1 MQSFYGQQNEMNT
14 ETSTLNS
21 QISEP
26 IAVDSLPQ
34 SNKPMLLDKVKYKA
48 KELMRIDKKNNT
60 LLLYDEAE
68 MYYQDIELKA
78 GIIVLDYAKQEVYA
92 GRIPDT
98 TGTLTQYPFFKQAN
112 NEVNPDSIRF
122 NFETKKALIWN
133 SKSAQNGM
141 DVFSGFTK
149 KQNDSVY
156 YLKEAKVTTA
166 GDLKN
171 ADYYF
176 RIRKG
181 KLVPG
186 GKIVTGFTN
195 MYIADVPT
203 PLMLPFAYFPSNQR
217 LESGFIFP
225 TIGESNDRGYYLQNG
240 GYYLA
245 LSEYFDLSLTGDYY
259 SNGSYG
265 FRGDTQYK
273 VRYKFGG
280 QFSFR
285 YENLIT
291 GSKGLPGYTKSTV
304 FNLRWSHRKDPKSSP
319 NSNFSASVNFGSSD
333 YFRQSINQLNTP
345 NFLNNNLSSSISYSK
360 TFPAYPRVNTSV
372 TASISQNSRTQDVN
386 LTLPTFQ
393 ANVERIFPFA
403 PKEGVKKGALRNI
416 NLQYST
422 RAENRTVTTE
432 DELFS
437 KDVFKN
443 ARSGV
448 KHTIPIST
456 NFKLFKYLSMSVG
469 GNYSEVWTPKTVR
482 YRDYDPEIGA
492 AVKDTI
498 SEFGAFRQYGFSA
511 SLGTT
516 IYGTFNFKPTGKIQ
530 SIRHTVRPS
539 VSFSNAPSFERYWDT
554 YIVDADGNTADYT
567 RYETSLFGQPSRN
580 RGQSMGIT
588 IANAFEAKVRDKDT
602 TATEAKK
609 VKLLNNLNFSTSY
622 NMLAEEFQWSPIRM
636 NTGFSLFNNEL
647 SVNLNA
653 TFDPYALDENN
664 RRINTSYFKQNGG
677 LARMTSANMNFNY
690 SFSSKKFK
698 SKTNSRN
705 QEESQSGGGRD
716 DDLFGVANNFADGRM
731 NNPFPDKPEEEDE
744 GNPEDKPQ
752 FFQTEIPW
760 DLKLAYS
767 LTYRN
772 NLQQREIGNNSLMFS
787 GNIELTPKWKI
798 GLSSGYDF
806 KGKGFTYTQ
815 LRFDR
820 DLNSWRLNFDW
831 VPFSERA
838 SWNFFI
844 GIKSALLSDLKYEKR
859 SAPDRNL

>member
-1 MQSFYGQQNEMNT
+1 MAS
-14 ETSTLNS
+14 STL
-21 QISEP
+21 SENLP
-26 IAVDSLPQ
+26 KLASSDSLPN
-34 SNKPMLLDKVKYKA
+34 SNKPMLLDQVKYNAVK
-48 KELMRIDKKNNT
+48 LMRIDKKTNT
-60 LLLYDEAE
+60 LLLVDKAE
-68 MYYQDIELKA
+68 MYYQDITLKA
-78 GIIVLDYAKQEVYA
+78 GIIVLDYSKQEVYA

-98 TGTLTQYPFFKQAN
+98 TGTLTQYPYFKQAN

-133 SKSAQNGM
+133 SNSAQNGM

-265 FRGDTQYK
+265 IRGDTQYK

-291 GSKGLPGYTKSTV
+291 GSRGLPEYTKSTV
-304 FNLRWSHRKDPKSSP
+304 FNLRWSHRKDPKASP

-333 YFRQSINQLNTP
+333 YFRQSINQLNSP
-345 NFLNNNLSSSISYSK
+345 NFLNNNLSSSVSYSK
-360 TFPAYPRVNTSV
+360 TFPAYPRVNTSI
-372 TASISQNSRTQDVN
+372 TASISQNSRTQEVN

-393 ANVERIFPFA
+393 ANMERIFPFA
-403 PKEGVKKGALRNI
+403 PKEGVKKGALKNI

-432 DELFS
+432 DQLFS
-437 KDVFKN
+437 ADAFKN
-443 ARSGV
+443 ARAGM
-448 KHTIPIST
+448 KHSIPVGT
-456 NFKLFKYLSMSVG
+456 NFKLFKYISMSVG

-482 YRDYDPEIGA
+482 YRDYDPEIGT

-498 SEFGAFRQYGFSA
+498 SEFGAFRQYSFSA

-516 IYGTFNFKPTGKIQ
+516 LYGTFNFKPTRKIQ
-530 SIRHTVRPS
+530 SIRHTLRPS
-539 VSFSNAPSFERYWDT
+539 VSFSNAPSFERYYDT
-554 YIVDADGNTADYT
+554 YIVDADGNTAEYT
-567 RYETSLFGQPSRN
+567 RYETSLFGRPSRN

-588 IANAFEAKVRDKDT
+588 LSNAFEAKVKSKDT
-602 TATEAKK
+602 AATEPKK
-609 VKLLNNLNFSTSY
+609 IKLLNNLNFSTSY
-622 NMLAEEFQWSPIRM
+622 NILAEEFQWSPIRM
-636 NTGFSLFNNEL
+636 NTGFKLFKDEL

-664 RRINTSYFKQNGG
+664 RRINTSHLQNGGG
-677 LARMTSANMNFNY
+677 LARMTSANMNLSY

-698 SKTNSRN
+698 SKTNQRS

-716 DDLFGVANNFADGRM
+716 DDLFGIANNFSDSRM
-731 NNPFPDKPEEEDE
+731 NNPFPEKQPSNQEDKQEDE
-744 GNPEDKPQ
+744 SVN
-752 FFQTEIPW
+752 FFSTEIPW
-760 DLKLAYS
+760 DLRFAYS

-772 NLQQREIGNNSLMFS
+772 NIQQRELSNNSLMFS
-787 GNIELTPKWKI
+787 GNVELTPKWKI

-831 VPFSERA
+831 VPFSDRA

-844 GIKSALLSDLKYEKR
+844 GIKSSLLSDLKYEKR

>member
-1 MQSFYGQQNEMNT
+1 MPS
-14 ETSTLNS
+14 STL
-21 QISEP
+21 SENLP
-26 IAVDSLPQ
+26 KLASSDSLPN
-34 SNKPMLLDKVKYKA
+34 SNKPMLLDQVKYNAVK
-48 KELMRIDKKNNT
+48 LMRIDKKTNT
-60 LLLYDEAE
+60 LLLVDKAE
-68 MYYQDIELKA
+68 MYYQDITLKA

-98 TGTLTQYPFFKQAN
+98 TGTLTQYPYFKQAN

-133 SKSAQNGM
+133 SNSAQNGM

-265 FRGDTQYK
+265 IRGDTQYK

-291 GSKGLPGYTKSTV
+291 GSRGLPEYTKSTV
-304 FNLRWSHRKDPKSSP
+304 FNLRWSHRKDPKASP

-333 YFRQSINQLNTP
+333 YFRQSINQLNSP
-345 NFLNNNLSSSISYSK
+345 NFLNNNLSSSVSYSK
-360 TFPAYPRVNTSV
+360 TFPAYPRVNTSI
-372 TASISQNSRTQDVN
+372 TASISQNSRTQEVN

-393 ANVERIFPFA
+393 ANMERIFPFA
-403 PKEGVKKGALRNI
+403 PKEGVKKGALKNI

-432 DELFS
+432 DQLFS
-437 KDVFKN
+437 ADAFKN
-443 ARSGV
+443 ARAGM
-448 KHTIPIST
+448 KHSIPVGT
-456 NFKLFKYLSMSVG
+456 NFKLFKYISMSVG

-482 YRDYDPEIGA
+482 YRDYDPEIGT

-498 SEFGAFRQYGFSA
+498 SEFGAFRQYSFSA

-516 IYGTFNFKPTGKIQ
+516 LYGTFNFKPTRKIQ
-530 SIRHTVRPS
+530 SIRHTLRPS
-539 VSFSNAPSFERYWDT
+539 VSFSNAPSFERYYDT
-554 YIVDADGNTADYT
+554 YIVDADGNTAEYT
-567 RYETSLFGQPSRN
+567 RYETSLFGRPSRN

-588 IANAFEAKVRDKDT
+588 LSNAFEAKVKSKDT
-602 TATEAKK
+602 AATEPKK
-609 VKLLNNLNFSTSY
+609 IKLLNNLNFSTSY
-622 NMLAEEFQWSPIRM
+622 NILAEEFQWSPIRM
-636 NTGFSLFNNEL
+636 NTGFKLFKDEL

-664 RRINTSYFKQNGG
+664 RRINTSHLQNGGG
-677 LARMTSANMNFNY
+677 LARMTSANMNLSY

-698 SKTNSRN
+698 SKTNQRS

-716 DDLFGVANNFADGRM
+716 DDLFGIANNFSDSRM
-731 NNPFPDKPEEEDE
+731 NNPFPEKQPSNQEDKQEDE
-744 GNPEDKPQ
+744 SVN
-752 FFQTEIPW
+752 FFSTEIPW
-760 DLKLAYS
+760 DLRFAYS

-772 NLQQREIGNNSLMFS
+772 NIQQRELSNNSLMFS
-787 GNIELTPKWKI
+787 GNVELTPKWKI

-831 VPFSERA
+831 VPFSDRA

-844 GIKSALLSDLKYEKR
+844 GIKSSLLSDLKYEKR

>member
-1 MQSFYGQQNEMNT
+1 MPS
-14 ETSTLNS
+14 STL
-21 QISEP
+21 SENLP
-26 IAVDSLPQ
+26 KLASSDSLPN
-34 SNKPMLLDKVKYKA
+34 SNKPMLLDQVKYNAVK
-48 KELMRIDKKNNT
+48 LMRIDKKTNT
-60 LLLYDEAE
+60 LLLVDKAE
-68 MYYQDIELKA
+68 MYYQDITLKA

-98 TGTLTQYPFFKQAN
+98 TGTLTQYPYFKQAN

-133 SKSAQNGM
+133 SNSAQNGM

-265 FRGDTQYK
+265 IRGDTQYK

-291 GSKGLPGYTKSTV
+291 GSRGLPEYTKSTV
-304 FNLRWSHRKDPKSSP
+304 FNLRWSHRKDPKASP

-333 YFRQSINQLNTP
+333 YFRQSINQLNSP
-345 NFLNNNLSSSISYSK
+345 NFLNNNLSSSVSYSK
-360 TFPAYPRVNTSV
+360 TFQAYPRVNTSI
-372 TASISQNSRTQDVN
+372 TASISQNSRTQEVN

-393 ANVERIFPFA
+393 ANMERIFPFA
-403 PKEGVKKGALRNI
+403 PKEGVKKGALKNI

-432 DELFS
+432 DQLFS
-437 KDVFKN
+437 ADAFKN
-443 ARSGV
+443 ARAGM
-448 KHTIPIST
+448 KHSIPVGT
-456 NFKLFKYLSMSVG
+456 NFKLFKYISMSVG

-482 YRDYDPEIGA
+482 YRDYDPEIGT

-498 SEFGAFRQYGFSA
+498 SEFGAFRQYSFSA

-516 IYGTFNFKPTGKIQ
+516 LYGTFNFKPTRKIQ
-530 SIRHTVRPS
+530 SIRHTLRPS
-539 VSFSNAPSFERYWDT
+539 VSFSNAPSFERYYDT
-554 YIVDADGNTADYT
+554 YIVDADGNTAEYT
-567 RYETSLFGQPSRN
+567 RYETSLFGRPSRN

-588 IANAFEAKVRDKDT
+588 LSNAFEAKVKSKDT
-602 TATEAKK
+602 AATEPKK
-609 VKLLNNLNFSTSY
+609 IKLLNNLNFSTSY
-622 NMLAEEFQWSPIRM
+622 NILAEEFQWSPIRM
-636 NTGFSLFNNEL
+636 NTGFKLFKDEL

-664 RRINTSYFKQNGG
+664 RRINTSHLQNGGG
-677 LARMTSANMNFNY
+677 LARMTSANMNLSY

-698 SKTNSRN
+698 SKTNQRS

-716 DDLFGVANNFADGRM
+716 DDLFGIANNFSDSRM
-731 NNPFPDKPEEEDE
+731 NNPFPEKQPSNQEDKQEDE
-744 GNPEDKPQ
+744 SVN
-752 FFQTEIPW
+752 FFSTEIPW
-760 DLKLAYS
+760 DLRFAYS

-772 NLQQREIGNNSLMFS
+772 NIQQRELSNNSLMFS
-787 GNIELTPKWKI
+787 GNVELTPKWKI

-831 VPFSERA
+831 VPFSDRA

-844 GIKSALLSDLKYEKR
+844 GIKSSLLSDLKYEKR

>member
-1 MQSFYGQQNEMNT
+1 MPSKKLIGAFLFFWVGWNLSWAQQVSSTMAS
-14 ETSTLNS
+14 STL
-21 QISEP
+21 SENLP
-26 IAVDSLPQ
+26 KLASSDSLPN
-34 SNKPMLLDKVKYKA
+34 SNKPMLLDQVKYNAVK
-48 KELMRIDKKNNT
+48 LMRIDKKTNT
-60 LLLYDEAE
+60 LLLVDKAE
-68 MYYQDIELKA
+68 MYYQDITLKA

-98 TGTLTQYPFFKQAN
+98 TGTLTQYPYFKQAN

-133 SKSAQNGM
+133 SNSAQNGM

-265 FRGDTQYK
+265 IRGDTQYK

-291 GSKGLPGYTKSTV
+291 GSRGLPEYTKSTV
-304 FNLRWSHRKDPKSSP
+304 FNLRWSHRKDPKASP

-333 YFRQSINQLNTP
+333 YFRQSINQLNSP
-345 NFLNNNLSSSISYSK
+345 NFLNNNLSSSVSYSK
-360 TFPAYPRVNTSV
+360 TFPAYPRVNTSI
-372 TASISQNSRTQDVN
+372 TASISQNSRTQEVN

-393 ANVERIFPFA
+393 ANMERIFPFA
-403 PKEGVKKGALRNI
+403 PKEGVKKGALKNI

-432 DELFS
+432 DQLFS
-437 KDVFKN
+437 ADAFKN
-443 ARSGV
+443 ARAGM
-448 KHTIPIST
+448 KHSIPVGT
-456 NFKLFKYLSMSVG
+456 NFKLFKYISMSVG

-482 YRDYDPEIGA
+482 YRDYDPEIGT

-498 SEFGAFRQYGFSA
+498 SEFGAFRQYSFSA

-516 IYGTFNFKPTGKIQ
+516 LYGTFNFKPTRKIQ
-530 SIRHTVRPS
+530 SIRHTLRPS
-539 VSFSNAPSFERYWDT
+539 VSFSNAPSFERYYDT
-554 YIVDADGNTADYT
+554 YIVDADGNTAEYT
-567 RYETSLFGQPSRN
+567 RYETSLFGRPSRN

-588 IANAFEAKVRDKDT
+588 LSNAFEAKVKSKDT
-602 TATEAKK
+602 AATEPKK
-609 VKLLNNLNFSTSY
+609 IKLLNNLNFSTSY
-622 NMLAEEFQWSPIRM
+622 NILAEEFQWSPIRM
-636 NTGFSLFNNEL
+636 NTGFKLFKDEL

-664 RRINTSYFKQNGG
+664 RRINTSHLQNGGG
-677 LARMTSANMNFNY
+677 LARMTSANMNLSY

-698 SKTNSRN
+698 SKTNQRS

-716 DDLFGVANNFADGRM
+716 DDLFGIANNFSDSRM
-731 NNPFPDKPEEEDE
+731 NNPFPEKQPSNQEDKQEDE
-744 GNPEDKPQ
+744 SVN
-752 FFQTEIPW
+752 FFSTEIPW
-760 DLKLAYS
+760 DLRFAYS

-772 NLQQREIGNNSLMFS
+772 NIQQRELSNNSLMFS
-787 GNIELTPKWKI
+787 GNVELTPKWKI

-820 DLNSWRLNFDW
+820 DLNSWRLNFD
-831 VPFSERA
+831 
-838 SWNFFI
+838 
-844 GIKSALLSDLKYEKR
+844 
-859 SAPDRNL
+859 

>member
-1 MQSFYGQQNEMNT
+1 MAS
-14 ETSTLNS
+14 STL
-21 QISEP
+21 SENLP
-26 IAVDSLPQ
+26 KLASSDSLPN
-34 SNKPMLLDKVKYKA
+34 SNKPMLLDQVKYNAVK
-48 KELMRIDKKNNT
+48 LMRIDKKTNT
-60 LLLYDEAE
+60 LLLVDKAE
-68 MYYQDIELKA
+68 MYYQDITLKA

-98 TGTLTQYPFFKQAN
+98 TGTLTQYPYFKQAN

-133 SKSAQNGM
+133 SNSAQNGM

-265 FRGDTQYK
+265 IRGDTQYK

-291 GSKGLPGYTKSTV
+291 GSRGLPEYTKSTV
-304 FNLRWSHRKDPKSSP
+304 FNLRWSHRKDPKASP

-333 YFRQSINQLNTP
+333 YFRQSINQLNSP
-345 NFLNNNLSSSISYSK
+345 NFLNNNLSSSVSYSK
-360 TFPAYPRVNTSV
+360 TFPAYPRVNTSI
-372 TASISQNSRTQDVN
+372 TASISQNSRTQEVN

-393 ANVERIFPFA
+393 ANMERIFPFA
-403 PKEGVKKGALRNI
+403 PKEGVKKGALKNI

-432 DELFS
+432 DQLFS
-437 KDVFKN
+437 ADAFKN
-443 ARSGV
+443 ARAGM
-448 KHTIPIST
+448 KHSIPVGT
-456 NFKLFKYLSMSVG
+456 NFKLFKYISMSVG

-482 YRDYDPEIGA
+482 YRDYDPEIGT

-498 SEFGAFRQYGFSA
+498 SEFGAFRQYSFSA

-516 IYGTFNFKPTGKIQ
+516 LYGTFNFKPTRKIQ
-530 SIRHTVRPS
+530 SIRHTLRPS
-539 VSFSNAPSFERYWDT
+539 VSFSNAPSFERYYDT
-554 YIVDADGNTADYT
+554 YIVDADGNTAEYT
-567 RYETSLFGQPSRN
+567 RYETSLFGRPSRN

-588 IANAFEAKVRDKDT
+588 LSNAFEAKVKSKDT
-602 TATEAKK
+602 AATEPKK
-609 VKLLNNLNFSTSY
+609 IKLLNNLNFSTSY
-622 NMLAEEFQWSPIRM
+622 NILAEEFQWSPIRM
-636 NTGFSLFNNEL
+636 NTGFKLFKDEL

-664 RRINTSYFKQNGG
+664 RRINTSHLQNGGG
-677 LARMTSANMNFNY
+677 LARMTSANMNLSY

-698 SKTNSRN
+698 SKTNQRS

-716 DDLFGVANNFADGRM
+716 DDLFGIANNFSDSRM
-731 NNPFPDKPEEEDE
+731 NNPFPEKQPSNQEDKQEDE
-744 GNPEDKPQ
+744 SVN
-752 FFQTEIPW
+752 FFSTEIPW
-760 DLKLAYS
+760 DLRFAYS

-772 NLQQREIGNNSLMFS
+772 NIQQRELSNNSLMFS
-787 GNIELTPKWKI
+787 GNVELTPKWKI

-831 VPFSERA
+831 VPFSDRA

-844 GIKSALLSDLKYEKR
+844 GIKSSLLSDLKYEKR

>member
-1 MQSFYGQQNEMNT
+1 MPS
-14 ETSTLNS
+14 STL
-21 QISEP
+21 SENLP
-26 IAVDSLPQ
+26 KLASSDSLPN
-34 SNKPMLLDKVKYKA
+34 SNKPMLLDQVKYNAVK
-48 KELMRIDKKNNT
+48 LMRIDKKTNT
-60 LLLYDEAE
+60 LLLVDKAE
-68 MYYQDIELKA
+68 MYYQDITLKA

-98 TGTLTQYPFFKQAN
+98 TGTLTQYPYFKQAN

-133 SKSAQNGM
+133 SNSAQNGM

-265 FRGDTQYK
+265 IRGDTQYK

-291 GSKGLPGYTKSTV
+291 GSRGLPEYTKSTV
-304 FNLRWSHRKDPKSSP
+304 FNLRWSHRKDPKASP

-333 YFRQSINQLNTP
+333 YFRQSINQLNSP
-345 NFLNNNLSSSISYSK
+345 NFLNNNLSSSVSYSK
-360 TFPAYPRVNTSV
+360 TFPAYPRVNTSI
-372 TASISQNSRTQDVN
+372 TASISQNSRTQEVN

-393 ANVERIFPFA
+393 ANMERIFPFA
-403 PKEGVKKGALRNI
+403 PKEGVKKGALKNI

-432 DELFS
+432 DQLFS
-437 KDVFKN
+437 ADAFKN
-443 ARSGV
+443 ARAGM
-448 KHTIPIST
+448 KHSIPVGT
-456 NFKLFKYLSMSVG
+456 NFKLFKYISMSVG

-482 YRDYDPEIGA
+482 YRDYDPEIGT

-498 SEFGAFRQYGFSA
+498 SEFGAFRQYSFSA

-516 IYGTFNFKPTGKIQ
+516 LYGTFNFKPTRKIQ
-530 SIRHTVRPS
+530 SIRHTLRPS
-539 VSFSNAPSFERYWDT
+539 VSFSNAPSFERYYDT
-554 YIVDADGNTADYT
+554 YIVDADGNTAEYT
-567 RYETSLFGQPSRN
+567 RYETSLFGRPSRN

-588 IANAFEAKVRDKDT
+588 LSNAFEAKVKSKDT
-602 TATEAKK
+602 AATEPKK
-609 VKLLNNLNFSTSY
+609 IKLLNNLNFSTSY
-622 NMLAEEFQWSPIRM
+622 NILAEEFQWSPIRM
-636 NTGFSLFNNEL
+636 NTGFKLFKDEL

-664 RRINTSYFKQNGG
+664 RRINTSHLQNGGG
-677 LARMTSANMNFNY
+677 LARMTSANMNLSY

-698 SKTNSRN
+698 SKTNQRS

-716 DDLFGVANNFADGRM
+716 DDLFGIANNFSDSRM
-731 NNPFPDKPEEEDE
+731 NNPFPEKQPSNQEDE
-744 GNPEDKPQ
+744 QEDESVN
-752 FFQTEIPW
+752 FFSTEIPW
-760 DLKLAYS
+760 DLRFAYS

-772 NLQQREIGNNSLMFS
+772 NIQQRELSNNSLMFS
-787 GNIELTPKWKI
+787 GNVELTPKWKI

-831 VPFSERA
+831 VPFSDRA

-844 GIKSALLSDLKYEKR
+844 GIKSSLLSDLKYEKR